1 MAELPVEC
9 FIDNDEEVLRLHDG
23 GGERASTGP
32 ASFVCTLPGCPR
44 VVSDAYPSKVPCMGH
59 HLAR

>member
-1 MAELPVEC
+1 MFYPQ
-9 FIDNDEEVLRLHDG
+9 DEEVLRLHDG

-32 ASFVCTLPGCPR
+32 ASFGPHSPLDAREAGLLA
-44 VVSDAYPSKVPCMGH
+44 SDAYPSKVPCMGH

>member
-1 MAELPVEC
+1 LKLHAANKATQTLAATKARDFMAELPVEC

-32 ASFVCTLPGCPR
+32 A
-44 VVSDAYPSKVPCMGH
+44 
-59 HLAR
+59 